1 MRIDPKSL
9 IGGFPAVLV
18 RKVVRHLGSGTF
30 YADTLQRVAHLD
42 GQQAAALIAAMKKAG
57 LVKANSGRLRGTWST
72 TQLALRLGAASA
84 AKPISRETAERAL
97 EEFLERVK
105 EVNGNAYYL
114 ARISKVVVFGSYL
127 RPEVDRLGDVD
138 IAVELRPKEP
148 DPAKRREAT
157 NRRLAETGH
166 RVQSFLQREFWWRGE
181 VLHFLKARSRA
192 ISLHDYGVEKELI
205 DAVPHKVMFSTREPK
220 QKKPAAPPVPARA
233 SRRPRDCPF

>member
-1 MRIDPKSL
+1 
-9 IGGFPAVLV
+9 V
-18 RKVVRHLGSGTF
+18 
-30 YADTLQRVAHLD
+30 QRVAGVD

-57 LVKANSGRLRGTWST
+57 LVKANRGRDRGTWST
-72 TQLALRLGAASA
+72 TRLAQRLGAPSA

-97 EEFLERVK
+97 GEFLDRVK
-105 EVNGNAYYL
+105 TVNGDAYYL
-114 ARISKVVVFGSYL
+114 TRVSKVVVFGSYL

-138 IAVELRPKEP
+138 IAVELQPKEP

-192 ISLHDYGVEKELI
+192 ISLHDYGFEKELI
-205 DAVPHKVMFSTREPK
+205 DAEPHKVVFSTREPT
-220 QKKPAAPPVPARA
+220 QKKPAAAPVPVRVP
-233 SRRPRDCPF
+233 RRPRGCPF